1 MPKSL
6 LVVPVPSMPISPAR
20 EVNPETAASAN
31 DSLRAPMRVTLL
43 TPAPLGSPQGN
54 AVTVA
59 RIARGLAARGI
70 DVRASETS
78 ESVAAGSPTIIH
90 AFHAYRTG
98 PRARALADACGAR
111 LVVTLTGTD
120 VSDDLVRP
128 ETGAI
133 VRDVLR
139 SAAAVTVF
147 HESVASTLTAVV
159 PEISSRLA
167 VVPQSVCFPS
177 PPAEPA
183 TSPAL
188 GDPCIVFPAG
198 IRPVKQP
205 RLPLAPLDA
214 LARRRPAMRL
224 WYAGPVLDH
233 EEHRRLLFALDARP
247 WASYL
252 GAVAHHAMPAL
263 LASADIVL
271 NCSRSEGGMAN
282 AVLEALALGRAVLVS
297 DIPGNRSLVEDG
309 VTGHLFGSEAE
320 LADKA
325 ERLAADPALRR
336 RLGEAGRYVVETRF
350 TPAIETEGYLA
361 VYARVESQRAGS

>member
-1 MPKSL
+1 
-6 LVVPVPSMPISPAR
+6 
-20 EVNPETAASAN
+20 
-31 DSLRAPMRVTLL
+31 MRVALL
-43 TPAPLGSPQGN
+43 TPTPLDSPQGN

-59 RIARGLAARGI
+59 RIARGLDARGV
-70 DVRASETS
+70 DVRVWEVSKG
-78 ESVAAGSPTIIH
+78 VAPGSPTIVH

-98 PRARALADACGAR
+98 PLARSLAEACGAP

-128 ETGAI
+128 DTSPT

-139 SAAAVTVF
+139 SASAVTVF
-147 HESVASTLTAVV
+147 HESIASTLTAAV

-167 VVPQSVCFPS
+167 VVPQSVGFPPAPPDLAPS
-177 PPAEPA
+177 PV
-183 TSPAL
+183 T

-205 RLPLAPLDA
+205 RLPLAALDDV
-214 LARRRPAMRL
+214 ARRRPAMRL

-233 EEHRRLLFALDARP
+233 EEHARLLGALDGRP

-252 GAVAHHAMPAL
+252 GAIPHHAMPAL

-282 AVLEALALGRAVLVS
+282 AVLEAQALGRAVLAS

-309 VTGHLFGSEAE
+309 VTGFLFASEAD

-325 ERLAADPALRR
+325 ERLAADPSLRR
-336 RLGEAGRYVVETRF
+336 RLGEAGRRVVETRF
-350 TPAIETEGYLA
+350 TQEIEAEGYLA
-361 VYARVESQRAGS
+361 VYARVAGRRAGS

>member
-1 MPKSL
+1 
-6 LVVPVPSMPISPAR
+6 
-20 EVNPETAASAN
+20 
-31 DSLRAPMRVTLL
+31 MRVTLL

-59 RIARGLAARGI
+59 RIARGLAARGV
-70 DVRASETS
+70 DVRASEAS
-78 ESVAAGSPTIIH
+78 EGGAPGSPTIIH

-98 PRARALADACGAR
+98 PLGRSLADACGAR

-120 VSDDLVRP
+120 VSEDLVRP
-128 ETGAI
+128 ASSPV

-147 HESVASTLTAVV
+147 HESVASALTLVV

-167 VVPQSVCFPS
+167 IVPQSVSFP
-177 PPAEPA
+177 PLPADSA
-183 TSPAL
+183 TSPAQ

-205 RLPLAPLDA
+205 CLPLAALDA

-224 WYAGPVLDH
+224 WYAGPVLDPD
-233 EEHRRLLFALDARP
+233 EHGRLLRALDTRP
-247 WASYL
+247 WARHL
-252 GAVAHHAMPAL
+252 GAVPHHAMPAL

-282 AVLEALALGRAVLVS
+282 AVLEAIALGRAVLAS

-309 VTGHLFGSEAE
+309 VTGFIFASETE
-320 LADKA
+320 LAEKT
-325 ERLAADPALRR
+325 ERLAADPSLRR
-336 RLGEAGRYVVETRF
+336 RLGEAGRDLVETRF
-350 TPAIETEGYLA
+350 TPAIEAEGYLA
-361 VYARVESQRAGS
+361 VYARVVAQRAGS